1 MINSRVINYAN
12 FSKGVCRMNKIV
24 KTFMKFFVKAYFK
37 LDKECKWFR
46 IRTKDKYDL
55 CIYRRFYE

>member
-1 MINSRVINYAN
+1 MRL
-12 FSKGVCRMNKIV
+12 IV
-24 KTFMKFFVKAYFK
+24 KTFMKLFVKTYFK

-46 IRTKDKYDL
+46 IRTKGKYDL

>member
-1 MINSRVINYAN
+1 MS
-12 FSKGVCRMNKIV
+12 KIV

-46 IRTKDKYDL
+46 IRTKGKYDL